1 MKIENILFDLF
12 EDVKDIGTYRFLLSS
27 WYGENPTDE
36 QKSEVE
42 DLVNKYTQL
51 KGQNRLRP
59 DLPNIVTFLARFRGF
74 PTENL
79 TQPKKY
85 TQQQMKFL
93 VGEYFGTNEP
103 ERITDD
109 IPEVLKGKNL
119 RPTDE
124 IIEASK
130 NLWFGNLYKIV
141 DEGDFR
147 VYKIPDQKAAVN
159 FGYYEGYTLNNEI
172 FRSLGGRYIQWCVTN
187 WLIDNNFYT
196 TYRPKRTFYFVIDET
211 RSPEKTTNP
220 QEAQYYLSAVQY
232 STDSETSYRITSILN
247 DGNDPVIS
255 ITDLVKIYPKL
266 GAHTEKLQFMDYTV
280 SELSDQ
286 TDEISLITENNPNSD
301 YYFPAVSTELKR
313 KYIVDKKRPLR
324 TSLSW
329 RSINEQLK
337 KSYID
342 LTQLPQVNER
352 FSAELFEEI
361 KKSKQE
367 VKSLDARLTK
377 IGFKN
382 GVNQLEYNVLKNKFK
397 VHRASSSNPSLVI
410 LKTHSAPFKYGLY
423 DLSKMSWVTKD
434 GITYGG
440 SSSDMSYNPP
450 KPSFLINKVN
460 KNEKF
465 FVETFNKSSEP
476 SRDSFV
482 SIYPISKDA
491 GKSDIMSYDSFL
503 KLKDSYNLA
512 DDTVDIK
519 PELKKYSDIKEIKKG
534 I

>member
-59 DLPNIVTFLARFRGF
+59 DLPNIVTFLTRFRDF

-79 TQPKKY
+79 TQPKKF

-103 ERITDD
+103 ERTTDD
-109 IPEVLKGKNL
+109 IPEVLRGKNL
-119 RPTDE
+119 KPTNE
-124 IIEASK
+124 RIEASK
-130 NLWFGNLYKIV
+130 SLWFGDLYKIV

-147 VYKIPDQKAAVN
+147 VYKIPDQKTAIN
-159 FGYYEGYTLNNEI
+159 FGYYEGYVVDNEI
-172 FRSLGGRYIQWCVTN
+172 FDNQGRHFQWCVTRY
-187 WLIDNNFYT
+187 LIDNNLYT
-196 TYRPKRTFYFVIDET
+196 SYRPKRTFYFVIDET

-247 DGNDPVIS
+247 DGTDPIIS
-255 ITDLVKIYPKL
+255 ITDLVKLYPKL

-280 SELSDQ
+280 SELSDE
-286 TDEISLITENNPNSD
+286 TDVISLITENNPNSE
-301 YYFPAVSTELKR
+301 YYFPAVSNELKR
-313 KYIVDKKRPLR
+313 RFIVDRRKPLR

-329 RSINEQLK
+329 RSMNEQLK

-342 LTQLPQVNER
+342 LTELGEVNER
-352 FSAELFEEI
+352 FNAELFDEI
-361 KKSKQE
+361 KKSRQE
-367 VKSLDARLTK
+367 LKSLDNRLSK

-382 GVNQLEYNVLKNKFK
+382 GVNQLEYNVLKDKFK
-397 VHRASSSNPSLVI
+397 VHRASSNNPSLVI
-410 LKTHSAPFKYGLY
+410 LKTHVAPFKYGLY

-440 SSSDMSYNPP
+440 SSSDMLYNPP
-450 KPSFLINKVN
+450 KPSFLTNKVN

-482 SIYPISKDA
+482 SIYPVSKEA

-503 KLKDSYNLA
+503 KLKDSYDLA
-512 DDTVDIK
+512 DNTVDIK